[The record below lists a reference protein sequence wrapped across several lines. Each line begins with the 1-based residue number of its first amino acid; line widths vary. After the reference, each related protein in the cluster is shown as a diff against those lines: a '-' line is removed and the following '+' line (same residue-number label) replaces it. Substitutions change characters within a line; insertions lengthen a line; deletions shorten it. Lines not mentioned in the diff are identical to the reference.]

1 MMETS
6 QTCDT
11 NLICSLPA
19 RPGRQQGETYAA
31 ELQQR
36 VEALFQYA
44 LKQTTGI
51 PGLHAE
57 LSRCH
62 QRLQQPMRVAVVGK
76 IKAGKST
83 FMNALLEEKVVE
95 TGAVETTFNV
105 NWLRF
110 GPQRSLTVYY
120 KDEQHRPEQLP
131 YDRLAELT
139 KRSDDPEVS
148 KYLRSI
154 KYIRVSYPNPILRAF
169 DLIDTPGLES
179 TYEDDARNTL
189 DFIMQY
195 GKELTA
201 TTQEEAG
208 DADAVLYLFSKGLG
222 ESDSGTL
229 KEFQGEV
236 IGQARPFNAIGVL
249 TKVDAN
255 WKTYDDPVQGTQA
268 ITKRLAGLPQVRRLF
283 YSILPIAGLL
293 GFGAKTMTAEE
304 FETLLQIAALP
315 PAQFRKIAQSK
326 DFFVKDYPFV
336 PVPQEKRK
344 QLTTRLEMYG
354 INLAYRLINE
364 QGIRERKWLME
375 ALYERSGLLELRQLI
390 LSHFGSRAYLIKLS
404 SALSQLENAFIEARQ
419 QVRGR
424 EKEVVLDLA
433 GKFQMIRLEEHAFQE
448 IEVLGSYY
456 EGKLVL
462 TAGEAEQLLQVTGEC
477 GTSYYERLGMPE
489 NATKAELQWAAETR
503 LRYWKEKANDVGF
516 DRSTPQAADVLA
528 QSYNR
533 IVYELS
539 K

>member
-1 MMETS
+1 
-6 QTCDT
+6 
-11 NLICSLPA
+11 
-19 RPGRQQGETYAA
+19 
-31 ELQQR
+31 
-36 VEALFQYA
+36 
-44 LKQTTGI
+44 
-51 PGLHAE
+51 
-57 LSRCH
+57 
-62 QRLQQPMRVAVVGK
+62 MRVAVVGK

-110 GPQRSLTVYY
+110 RPQRSLTVYY
-120 KDEQHRPEQLP
+120 KDEQRLPEQLP

-154 KYIRVSYPNPILRAF
+154 KYIQVSYPNPILRAF

-208 DADAVLYLFSKGLG
+208 NADAVLYLFSKGLG

-236 IGQARPFNAIGVL
+236 VGQARPFNAIGVL

-255 WKTYDDPVQGTQA
+255 WKAYDDPLQGTQA
-268 ITKRLAGLPQVRRLF
+268 ITIRLAGLPQVRRLF

-293 GFGAKTMTAEE
+293 GFGAKTMTADE
-304 FETLLQIAALP
+304 FETLLRIAALP

-344 QLTTRLEMYG
+344 QLATRLEMYG

-364 QGIRERKWLME
+364 QGIREREQLME

-390 LSHFGSRAYLIKLS
+390 LSHFGRRAYLIKLS
-404 SALSQLENAFIEARQ
+404 NALSQLENAFIEARQ
-419 QVRGR
+419 EVRGSER
-424 EKEVVLDLA
+424 GKEKEVVSDLA
-433 GKFQMIRLEEHAFQE
+433 GKFQMLRLEEHAFQE

-456 EGKLVL
+456 EGKLTL
-462 TAGEAEQLLQVTGEC
+462 TSGEAAQLLQVTGER
-477 GTSYYERLGMPE
+477 GTTYYERLDMPE